1 MASRTTRTTVLLTA
15 AVAVP
20 VLVGGAGAAYAAHYQ
35 DRALPGSTLGGVSVA
50 GMSRQEVAD
59 LVRKRA
65 ADVTVTLDTGGV
77 HRAAHLDDLGY
88 TVDVDAT
95 VGAVFA
101 ANESWSSY
109 ATSLVSSREVQA
121 VPKTDPATTAA
132 VVSELVRT
140 VGKAGKDARV
150 ELAPSKKSFVVV
162 PAVSG
167 QTVSKATFH
176 DVVSAAA
183 RDLSSTTTTVTF
195 VDAVPT
201 VTTQEAEAVA
211 ARANALVA
219 TPVRVDDGEEEHA
232 ASKARKASWISIP
245 TVDGELGS
253 PTVKAAKVK
262 AWVDS
267 VVEDANSEPRAGVRN
282 VSSTGAVRAV
292 VTEAR
297 DGARVTN
304 GAAVAEAAA
313 KAPDAGSACLVGF
326 VLLAPLVTVE
336 RLGDVDQRVVELV
349 VARPHHRIRF
359 GERREDGPD
368 RLHVWCPLATEV
380 GLPAAV
386 VQHRPRQAVDQHRD
400 DLVGRR
406 ARAVAADRGC
416 DGGGMGERVAVG
428 VAQHRPPSGDGERS
442 LVEHLGRYTPA
453 ADNVHREPGER
464 REPGQRRRQ
473 ALATRA
479 CRTTT
484 PRRRTDRAAPTAPG
498 GGCRSVARASV
509 DRAHRTR
516 SASRATAHW
525 CRLGPSS
532 GCGRSLRTAT
542 QPTRPSRRPA
552 PDVQDPGA
560 PRALGHERSTIR
572 DISPRVPTPC
582 HSGREDHLVSGTR
595 GRTT

>member
-59 LVRKRA
+59 LVARRA
-65 ADVTVTLDTGGV
+65 ADVTVTLDTGGA
-77 HRAAHLDDLGY
+77 HRTAHLDDLGY

-121 VPKTDPATTAA
+121 VPKTDPAATAA

-167 QTVSKATFH
+167 HTVSRATFH

-183 RDLSSTTTTVTF
+183 RDLSSTTTTLTF

-201 VTTQEAEAVA
+201 VTTHEAEAVA

-219 TPVRVDDGEEEHA
+219 TPVRVDDGDEEHA

-304 GAAVAEAAA
+304 GGAVAEAAT
-313 KAPDAGSACLVGF
+313 KALGAGKAYTGRFTYTKIPATWTSRQVAAGAEHLAYPAARGERWIDVNLSKHTMTAYIGAQRVHGPVRMVNGSAEKPTVVGTF
-326 VLLAPLVTVE
+326 HVYLKYSSQTMRGSNADGSRYETPDVPWISYFHRGFALHGAPW
-336 RLGDVDQRVVELV
+336 RSS
-349 VARPHHRIRF
+349 F
-359 GERREDGPD
+359 GYSGS
-368 RLHVWCPLATEV
+368 HGCIN
-380 GLPAAV
+380 LP
-386 VQHRPRQAVDQHRD
+386 
-400 DLVGRR
+400 
-406 ARAVAADRGC
+406 
-416 DGGGMGERVAVG
+416 VG
-428 VAQHRPPSGDGERS
+428 VAKWVYDFAPVG
-442 LVEHLGRYTPA
+442 TP
-453 ADNVHREPGER
+453 V
-464 REPGQRRRQ
+464 
-473 ALATRA
+473 
-479 CRTTT
+479 TT
-484 PRRRTDRAAPTAPG
+484 
-498 GGCRSVARASV
+498 
-509 DRAHRTR
+509 HF
-516 SASRATAHW
+516 
-525 CRLGPSS
+525 
-532 GCGRSLRTAT
+532 
-542 QPTRPSRRPA
+542 
-552 PDVQDPGA
+552 
-560 PRALGHERSTIR
+560 
-572 DISPRVPTPC
+572 
-582 HSGREDHLVSGTR
+582 
-595 GRTT
+595 